1 MIKLEMKSN
10 NMILTEKQQKYW
22 HYHQVKLIK
31 VLSDQSRMIE
41 ETNFTY
47 SPLEKALEKQTK
59 TIEAYGRKQNAILN
73 QNERQVGLTN
83 NDDKNLSHKEPFKEP
98 FRKRFLKIIELTDE
112 TNFDD
117 LIYCFKDDSSGKR
130 FDDFENGIQRFE

>member
-31 VLSDQSRMIE
+31 VPSDQSRMIE

-59 TIEAYGRKQNAILN
+59 TIEAQGRKQNAILN
-73 QNERQVGLTN
+73 QNGRQVGLTN
-83 NDDKNLSHKEPFKEP
+83 NDDKNLSHKESFKEP

-117 LIYCFKDDSSGKR
+117 LIYCFKDDSSEKR